1 MMGPILSFLA
11 DTLARWG
18 AATQRP
24 LHPPA
29 PLPPPFSTMVDDEV
43 EEAWRAAA
51 EPALLP
57 STDYRTNPR
66 PAAAPIVPRCYY

>member
-1 MMGPILSFLA
+1 MAPILSFLA

-18 AATQRP
+18 AAMQRP

-51 EPALLP
+51 ERLL
-57 STDYRTNPR
+57 DVVAEVHGQDRAR
-66 PAAAPIVPRCYY
+66 AG